1 MLVVFRTDASIQ
13 IGTGHVMRCLTLA
26 GTLQTQGATCHF
38 ICREHA
44 GNLIELLEGRGF
56 TTHRLTQEEGNIDIA
71 VDPGAEPELAHAHW
85 LGASWREDSE
95 SCQPILAELSP
106 DWLVIDHYALDQRWE
121 RSVLDSITG
130 SRSQLLVIDDLA
142 DRPHRADVLLD
153 QNFGRAPSDYADL
166 MPAGCDI
173 RIGPAHALL
182 RPEFARLRPR
192 ALARREAL
200 KRPETLLITLGGID
214 KDNVTGVVLDALAR
228 APDVRGCGLPW
239 LWELAPH
246 ISGPF
251 GRKAASYAH
260 SHRGRRRR
268 PGHGATHD
276 DGRSLHRGRGIDRL
290 GTLRVGFADAA
301 VGAGR
306 QSGWSSQSYGSA
318 GAVAGAAQ
326 PRYAGFRH
334 GAGGGAEGAIC
345 GRCIPRHRPCRRRP
359 HRRFRRGAASPNFA
373 RKIDPCVL
381 TFCVPIPSI
390 RWYPLC
396 ATGLLIALE
405 STMCI

>member
-142 DRPHRADVLLD
+142 DRPHVANVLLD
-153 QNFGRAPSDYADL
+153 QNAGRTPEDYKGL
-166 MPAGCDI
+166 VPAGCDL
-173 RIGPAHALL
+173 RIGPTHALL
-182 RPEFARLRPR
+182 RPEFTELREQ

-200 KRPETLLITLGGID
+200 SRPERLLITLGGID
-214 KDNVTGVVLDALAR
+214 KDNVTGVLLAALAE
-228 APDVRGCGLPW
+228 APAAQGLQITVVMGDS
-239 LWELAPH
+239 APH
-246 ISGPF
+246 IEAV
-251 GRKAASYAH
+251 RAKAAAMPIPTEVVTGVSDMAE
-260 SHRGRRRR
+260 RMMR
-268 PGHGATHD
+268 
-276 DGRSLHRGRGIDRL
+276 
-290 GTLRVGFADAA
+290 ADLC
-301 VGAGR
+301 VGAA
-306 QSGWSSQSYGSA
+306 GSTA
-318 GAVAGAAQ
+318 WERCALGLPTLQVVLADNQILAAQAMAARGVSLALPFPNASAFPAALAAGLSELSAAGVYRAIALSAAALTDGSGAV
-326 PRYAGFRH
+326 RL
-334 GAGGGAEGAIC
+334 
-345 GRCIPRHRPCRRRP
+345 
-359 HRRFRRGAASPNFA
+359 A
-373 RKIDPCVL
+373 R
-381 TFCVPIPSI
+381 T
-390 RWYPLC
+390 
-396 ATGLLIALE
+396 LLQRSAHAH
-405 STMCI
+405 